1 MYKKTILGELVR
13 AKDSL
18 GTKNTE
24 TRRKMIDTFMQ
35 LRKILFKSITDD
47 ETGDDEQPDTTDI
60 PDLESEESAEQ
71 ETQ

>member
-35 LRKILFKSITDD
+35 LREILFKSITDD